1 MKHEDFTRI
10 GQTALTAKPANLS
23 GAGNNAGQGGAVV
36 SPQDTARVRAYL
48 GSHKPQ
54 DVDKAAVLRASQ
66 LGVGLAVKFDYRF
79 PKDERGNSLP
89 LVTLVKGVT
98 VSGSAQARADTVAAI
113 RRLEINAEPR
123 EVEGWLAEL
132 SVITARRAD
141 DEFSETL
148 RLEAYA
154 SRLRRYPADV
164 AREAVLGRSWKFWP
178 AWSELETVCDQLAA
192 PRRAMI
198 RALEAEAVAGSGPER
213 ERVSAERAREIMREV
228 WGSERASGQEGDA
241 Q

>member
-1 MKHEDFTRI
+1 M
-10 GQTALTAKPANLS
+10 
-23 GAGNNAGQGGAVV
+23 
-36 SPQDTARVRAYL
+36 
-48 GSHKPQ
+48 
-54 DVDKAAVLRASQ
+54 DKAAVLRASQ
-66 LGVGLAVKFDYRF
+66 LGVGLEVKYDYRF
-79 PKDERGNSLP
+79 PRDDRGNSLP
-89 LVTLVKGVT
+89 HVTLVKGVT
-98 VSGSAQARADTVAAI
+98 VTGGAQARADAVAAI
-113 RRLEINAEPR
+113 RRLEVSAEAR

-132 SVITARRAD
+132 SVIVARRAD
-141 DEFSETL
+141 DEFSEAL

-178 AWSELETVCDQLAA
+178 AWSEVEAVCDQLVA

-198 RALEAEAVAGSGPER
+198 RALEADMIAGDGPAR

-228 WGSERASGQEGDA
+228 YGSERASGEGDD